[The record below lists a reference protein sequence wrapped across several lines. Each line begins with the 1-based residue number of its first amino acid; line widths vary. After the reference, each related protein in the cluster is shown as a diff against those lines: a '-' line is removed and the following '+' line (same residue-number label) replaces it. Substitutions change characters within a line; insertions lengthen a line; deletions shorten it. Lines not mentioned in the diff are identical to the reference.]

1 MQKIIGLD
9 IGSYSIKAVEILNKF
24 KSYEISN
31 FCENPIPH
39 LDDVPPDE
47 LIPLCMEQLFKEND
61 LQADRIITAMPG
73 QYISSRVLS
82 FNFSEPHKVAAAVFA
97 EIEDAV
103 PFDLSDMI
111 VDHQILGQ
119 MDAKTVALV
128 VMTKKTFLAN
138 FLEHLQRINID
149 PKLVD
154 VDSLSF
160 YNLSPH
166 LPMTPGKCYGIVDV
180 GHEKTSVCLVQDGV
194 LRMFRSINLGGR
206 YITEFLARDL
216 EVTYNEAQ
224 EIKHRISRVF
234 TLNEKDNFE
243 NNYENRVIDRITIA
257 SNTIIKDLGRT
268 LYAFKTWEK
277 APIEGIFLSGGT
289 SKIQKFDAYL
299 SEHLDVPVIHLP
311 IERSALKVNPDI
323 AAKMPVMAQGISI
336 GLRAVSSVKRHSQ
349 INLRKGEFAFS
360 QDYASIF
367 KAASVSL
374 KTISFVMILLACSYM
389 TKYFS
394 YSRQIE
400 NLQETFVNALPAD
413 LKKKNQ
419 KSGLGF
425 AKIARDAKVNLQDR
439 IESKRSSAKG
449 FVDLNSDSG
458 ALISLYKISANLPAE
473 IKINVT
479 EYKYESA
486 PDGSGRIRLR
496 IEADSF
502 DTIAKFEAS
511 VKKIKGLNGV
521 EEKSS
526 ETKPGSEIKMAVIE
540 ARYIPNF
547 LEGSVQ

>member
-39 LDDVPPDE
+39 LSNMTQDE
-47 LIPLCMEQLFKEND
+47 LVPICMEQLFREND

-82 FNFSEPHKVAAAVFA
+82 FAFSEPHKVAAAVFA

-103 PFDLSDMI
+103 PFDLNDMI

-119 MDAKTVALV
+119 MDGKTIALV

-138 FLEHLQRINID
+138 FLEHLQRIKID

-154 VDSLSF
+154 IDSLAF

-166 LPMTPGKCYGIVDV
+166 LGMLPGKCYGMVDI

-216 EVTYNEAQ
+216 EISYNEAQ
-224 EIKHRISRVF
+224 TIKHQVSRVF
-234 TLNEKDNFE
+234 CLDEKE
-243 NNYENRVIDRITIA
+243 SYEQTHENRVADRITVA
-257 SNTIIKDLGRT
+257 ANAIIKDLSRT

-277 APIEGIFLSGGT
+277 SPIEKVFISGGT
-289 SKIQKFDAYL
+289 SKIQNFAPYL
-299 SEHLDVPVIHLP
+299 AEHLDVAVSP
-311 IERSALKVNPDI
+311 IPMENSTLKVKPEIMD
-323 AAKMPVMAQGISI
+323 KMPIMAQGVSI

-367 KAASVSL
+367 RAASGGFKV
-374 KTISFVMILLACSYM
+374 IGFVLLILTCSYIV
-389 TKYFS
+389 KYLSFS
-394 YSRQIE
+394 SQIE
-400 NLQETFVNALPAD
+400 SLQENYIASLPAD
-413 LKKKNQ
+413 LKKKNI
-419 KSGLGF
+419 KNVPF
-425 AKIARDAKVNLQDR
+425 AKVSRDAKVSLQDR
-439 IESKRSSAKG
+439 IDARRHATKG
-449 FVDLNSDSG
+449 FIELNSDSG
-458 ALISLYKISANLPAE
+458 ALVTIHRISANLPVE
-473 IKINVT
+473 IKVNVT
-479 EYKYESA
+479 EYKYEAS
-486 PDGSGRIRLR
+486 PDGSGKVRLR

-502 DTIAKFEAS
+502 DTIAKFEEAI
-511 VKKIKGLNGV
+511 KKIKGLDEI

-526 ETKPGSEIKMAVIE
+526 EAKPGSEIKVAVIE
-540 ARYIPNF
+540 ARYVPPF
-547 LEGSVQ
+547 LEGSQQ